1 MDMLRAGYPGFSCRF
16 RDGGKGLN
24 RLVAIEANRLS
35 LLLHRMALPP
45 GSSVA
50 EAEEHFTVN
59 HVVKQ

>member
-1 MDMLRAGYPGFSCRF
+1 MDILWAAYPCFCCRF

-24 RLVAIEANRLS
+24 RLVAITANWLS
-35 LLLHRMALPP
+35 LLLHRVALPP
-45 GSSVA
+45 ASSVA